1 MANGS
6 IIIVAKMKAKAG
18 MEETVKSEL
27 GALVKATLSEPG
39 CIRYT
44 LHRAKKDPASF
55 LFYEEWAS
63 KEALG
68 SHSQSPH
75 FRSFGA
81 KAKELLAEPADIS
94 FWQAVK
100 D

>member
-18 MEETVKSEL
+18 MEEQVKSEL

-44 LHRAKKDPASF
+44 LHRSQGDPASF

-68 SHSQSPH
+68 AHSKSPH
-75 FRSFGA
+75 FKSFGA
-81 KAKELLAEPADIS
+81 KAKELLAEPPDIS